1 MRIMNNTDSRRE
13 SKEEALTLKTQK
25 ASSHGWNAAPSRCDA
40 AARVTTLSNS
50 SSHAAPA
57 SSRVRLR
64 LTAARRSEPSA
75 EALGPFHLTSAAT
88 AALGCAAPGAS
99 RSGEAAVAGE
109 GEGEG
114 EGEGGGSPSARRT
127 NSRTR
132 NLRAAGG
139 RGHRI
144 ILATISG
151 APVTAQRSAEPGVLG
166 DKYRRLR
173 RQEADKGTR
182 FRGQISGGSLGR
194 RRPEAERSEEEEARP
209 AGPRGGSGI
218 GFEAG
223 SSG

>member
-1 MRIMNNTDSRRE
+1 MNNTDSRRE

-88 AALGCAAPGAS
+88 AALGCAAPGGS

-109 GEGEG
+109 GDGEG

-151 APVTAQRSAEPGVLG
+151 APVNAQRSAG
-166 DKYRRLR
+166 
-173 RQEADKGTR
+173 A
-182 FRGQISGGSLGR
+182 RGFGGQVSTT
-194 RRPEAERSEEEEARP
+194 ETA
-209 AGPRGGSGI
+209 GSGQ
-218 GFEAG
+218 GNEVSG
-223 SSG
+223 SDQRWKPRQASS

>member
-1 MRIMNNTDSRRE
+1 M
-13 SKEEALTLKTQK
+13 LTLKTQK
-25 ASSHGWNAAPSRCDA
+25 ASSHGWNVAPSRCDA

-88 AALGCAAPGAS
+88 AALGAGATPGAAS
-99 RSGEAAVAGE
+99 RSGEAGSAGGAGAGE
-109 GEGEG
+109 GEGG
-114 EGEGGGSPSARRT
+114 GGGSPSARST
-127 NSRTR
+127 TSRTR

-151 APVTAQRSAEPGVLG
+151 APAPPGHRERRGSQRSDVKPGV
-166 DKYRRLR
+166 
-173 RQEADKGTR
+173 
-182 FRGQISGGSLGR
+182 
-194 RRPEAERSEEEEARP
+194 
-209 AGPRGGSGI
+209 
-218 GFEAG
+218 
-223 SSG
+223 